1 MAIQTVITQMQAASS
16 SRNLLEHSFYKR
28 WLAGELTA
36 GELADYAAQY
46 YHVVKMIPALLET
59 AARQHPAHRRALLA
73 HAAEESTH
81 VALWERF
88 AEACGVPAE
97 SLQSIEPNGAARA
110 MLDACEKLAQAG
122 NAAAVAWALEV
133 QTPAV
138 SKEKIRGLEHYYGID
153 SRSGGEYFALHEHLD
168 IEHAAELE
176 QLMAERC
183 SSTADDARAAV
194 FAASDGMWNLLTS
207 VERAA

>member
-1 MAIQTVITQMQAASS
+1 VAIQTVIAQMQDASS

-36 GELADYAAQY
+36 VELADYAAQY

-59 AARQHPAHRRALLA
+59 AARQHPAHRQALVA

-81 VALWERF
+81 VRLWERF

-97 SLQSIEPNGAARA
+97 TLRSIAPNRAARTL
-110 MLDACEKLAQAG
+110 LDTCEKFAHEG

-138 SKEKIRGLEHYYGID
+138 SKEKIRGLERYYGID
-153 SRSGGEYFALHEHLD
+153 ARSGGEYFALHEHLD

-176 QLMAERC
+176 QVMAGRC